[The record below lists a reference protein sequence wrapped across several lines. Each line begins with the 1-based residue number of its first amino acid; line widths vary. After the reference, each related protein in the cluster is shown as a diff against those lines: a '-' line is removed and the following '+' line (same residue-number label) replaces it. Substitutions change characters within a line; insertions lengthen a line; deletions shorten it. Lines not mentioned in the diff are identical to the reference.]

1 VWNFFSAACSL
12 YSGKAFSRR
21 FLLVGG
27 HTMIGV
33 LLILF
38 GFLNQ
43 IGKPTYAFGAMLA
56 YFFVL

>member
-1 VWNFFSAACSL
+1 
-12 YSGKAFSRR
+12 
-21 FLLVGG
+21 
-27 HTMIGV
+27 MIGL